1 MEVQK
6 ALIWED
12 LNNEELR
19 MILENSICSRTYL
32 NKIEPYVEC
41 QKKWLETLQNV
52 IPKLEDGEKKA
63 RENKAVLQALKE
75 NQAEIRGTLDA
86 LNPLGS
92 LDNLGLAFICEKQQ
106 KVSTLHCAIVEFQRR
121 LETFVKTQGVC
132 IKLLR
137 EEIAENKNRVTHI
150 KSLLNQ
156 INTIDDLKIE
166 KSDPVSSNAG
176 VTDMNEF
183 LSAGPKADDLEESPD
198 SVLSFDAF
206 ATGPGD
212 AL

>member
-1 MEVQK
+1 MSHLLSKSFLQV
-6 ALIWED
+6 
-12 LNNEELR
+12 
-19 MILENSICSRTYL
+19 ENL
-32 NKIEPYVEC
+32 LGVA
-41 QKKWLETLQNV
+41 
-52 IPKLEDGEKKA
+52 A
-63 RENKAVLQALKE
+63 RHFHGV
-75 NQAEIRGTLDA
+75 
-86 LNPLGS
+86 
-92 LDNLGLAFICEKQQ
+92 DN
-106 KVSTLHCAIVEFQRR
+106 IVEFQRR

-206 ATGPGD
+206 ATGLGD